1 MDLILHSGSNVGVI
15 LIRDLILEGQLDVW
29 TAARLVAYAGVYVK
43 EPSEK
48 LLLEFLQI
56 LDAKILGEGDQL
68 SVFKNAAI
76 LAVASLIGKT
86 CSDSPSS
93 CRSVKIEEWQQKY
106 YKIVAGEPFY
116 KSNQISS
123 HF

>member
-29 TAARLVAYAGVYVK
+29 TAARVVAYAGVYVK

-48 LLLEFLQI
+48 LLLEFQQI
-56 LDAKILGEGDQL
+56 LDAKISGEGDHL
-68 SVFKNAAI
+68 RVFKNAAV

-86 CSDSPSS
+86 CSTGPSS
-93 CRSVKIEEWQQKY
+93 CQSIKIEEWQRKY
-106 YKIVAGEPFY
+106 YNVIAG
-116 KSNQISS
+116 KR
-123 HF
+123 